1 MPPQSSRAEKPDETR
16 DVIVHY
22 IQIIDASTGEKRDT
36 WTVWLGL
43 DKQADCTTLE
53 EAAHLALQLA
63 KTHDRPAWLLDES
76 GYPLKSVVVGGP
88 SEVTIEKEGQTQTYP
103 FGSGLASG
111 EIVNTILAQENL
123 SELTQPFIQDAL
135 IFGINQ
141 IEKSIKDSERKETV
155 DEHSFK
161 INLGVFSYEFKRRIV
176 KKN

>member
-1 MPPQSSRAEKPDETR
+1 MAPQRLRGEKPDEKR
-16 DVIVHY
+16 DIIVHY
-22 IQIIDASTGEKRDT
+22 IQIIDAPTGEKRDT

-53 EAAHLALQLA
+53 EAAHLGLQLA

-88 SEVTIEKEGQTQTYP
+88 SEVTIEKEGQTHTYP

-123 SELTQPFIQDAL
+123 SEVTYPIIQGTL
-135 IFGINQ
+135 IGKINQ
-141 IEKSIKDSERKETV
+141 LEKFVRDSKGKETV
-155 DEHSFK
+155 DEHSFE
-161 INLGVFSYEFKRRIV
+161 INIGIFKYKFKRMV
-176 KKN
+176 KKD